1 MGNRTEDASWSENV
15 KNVEMTFPPA
25 GFGFSFVLFGCLFYV
40 VVLVCVW
47 FVCLFLSIFIIQK
60 QEGLSISISTV
71 DWASEE
77 AGGIRRRNLTYN
89 RSCDAAGT
97 ISIRKE

>member
-1 MGNRTEDASWSENV
+1 MFKLERERERERERFMGNRTEDASWSENV

-47 FVCLFLSIFIIQK
+47 FVCLFFINIYHIKARRPVDQHFDS
-60 QEGLSISISTV
+60 GLG
-71 DWASEE
+71 E
-77 AGGIRRRNLTYN
+77 RR
-89 RSCDAAGT
+89 SGWH
-97 ISIRKE
+97 